1 MTIWHVLLYV
11 GAAILALRSLVQL
24 MTNYKAEY
32 EETAVSAELIRMR
45 EEIEADTIRQRQ
57 EAKEREAASI
67 T

>member
-11 GAAILALRSLVQL
+11 GAAILALRSFVQL

-57 EAKEREAASI
+57 EAKEREAASM